1 MYLISKSCTSYFIT
15 SILWLKTIRHKKLS
29 DFWETISSALFLTRV
44 SSRDCKALEFVREMW
59 AGYSACHDMRRFL
72 FSRRYNFHLRESQ
85 KGEEGGGKTTS
96 LNQPK
101 LIMNSRFVL
110 NWAHSSIAFFALND
124 PGDWFGIRNVLN
136 WYILDFITSLWT
148 SECILRAWNFIC
160 RNPAIAGKA
169 GIKATRTEYMGD
181 ACESAFKFLFCF
193 SIHQVWNGLGE
204 QQGERG
210 FLYCTN
216 STKESMRYGKLI
228 QWRSSL
234 LTLKNLFL
242 DYFIS
247 HLPVSWW
254 L

>member
-85 KGEEGGGKTTS
+85 KGEDGGGKTTS

-110 NWAHSSIAFFALND
+110 NWAHSSIAFLALND

-169 GIKATRTEYMGD
+169 GIKATRTEYMGMPVSQHSNS
-181 ACESAFKFLFCF
+181 CFVSAFTK
-193 SIHQVWNGLGE
+193 SGMGWG
-204 QQGERG
+204 
-210 FLYCTN
+210 N
-216 STKESMRYGKLI
+216 SKGKEAFFTVPIAQKKACSME
-228 QWRSSL
+228 SSY
-234 LTLKNLFL
+234 NEEA
-242 DYFIS
+242 
-247 HLPVSWW
+247 HC
-254 L
+254 